1 MGQRGT
7 QAGAADPYNTMRI
20 LAVSWLDTEESD
32 GNLRRRP
39 TFGTRRPST
48 REIYRTAR
56 QHWPITE
63 GLACAGMT
71 TILRIDALKELTAQ
85 EIFENQSQGRLQY
98 VIVRNGG
105 KDGQVKSYPPASGK
119 PQELE
124 GSVPL
129 EIEGLKEAVW
139 RHSPYSWGSIPGSFY
154 KAASMKTKSL
164 PGYATAFSKPFMAF
178 VK

>member
-1 MGQRGT
+1 MSQELVLTDQPSVRLINLHS
-7 QAGAADPYNTMRI
+7 AAN
-20 LAVSWLDTEESD
+20 A
-32 GNLRRRP
+32 
-39 TFGTRRPST
+39 
-48 REIYRTAR
+48 
-56 QHWPITE
+56 WPPNCE
-63 GLACAGMT
+63 
-71 TILRIDALKELTAQ
+71 ELTAQ